1 MKARGEKRY
10 PLVDAVLEEW
20 KQALCPIVS
29 KWGKRGHKRVKML

>member
-20 KQALCPIVS
+20 KQALCPIVP
-29 KWGKRGHKRVKML
+29 K